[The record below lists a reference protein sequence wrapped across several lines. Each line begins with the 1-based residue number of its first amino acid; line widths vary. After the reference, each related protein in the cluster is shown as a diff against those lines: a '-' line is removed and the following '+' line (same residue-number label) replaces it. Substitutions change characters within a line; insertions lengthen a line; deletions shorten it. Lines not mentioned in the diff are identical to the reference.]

1 MVVKALQRFEA
12 QIKGRL
18 RAGEDAFR
26 GRDDA
31 VSAYVAMLLAAFTG
45 FIEVL
50 WDGKHPMETDIAP
63 FYAMA
68 ENLRPGRPNPAGGT
82 RAQSNLASLFIGV
95 MIAAIVCI
103 RVFIP
108 VVQGAIEDSNVS
120 GTEATILG
128 LLPMFAAL
136 LLLISLASPLMRSA

>member
-12 QIKGRL
+12 QIKGKL
-18 RAGEDAFR
+18 RAGEEKFR
-26 GRDDA
+26 DRDDA
-31 VSAYVAMLLAAFTG
+31 VSTHLAMLLAALTG

-50 WDGKHPMETDIAP
+50 WDGKAVMETDLAP

-68 ENLRPGRPNPAGGT
+68 ERRRGRSLAADTSGQT
-82 RAQSNLASLFIGV
+82 NLASLFIGI
-95 MIAAIVCI
+95 MIAAIVCV

-120 GTEATILG
+120 GTEKTILE

-136 LLLISLASPLMRSA
+136 LLLIALASPLMRRTG